1 MDDEE
6 MRWIVTVGIVS
17 IPIDCEKVQQILEEL
32 LRMFGRKE
40 NGETMNTG

>member
-1 MDDEE
+1 ML
-6 MRWIVTVGIVS
+6 TVGIVS

-40 NGETMNTG
+40 NGEPMNTG

>member
-17 IPIDCEKVQQILEEL
+17 IPMDCEKVQQILEEL

-40 NGETMNTG
+40 NGEPMNTG